1 MNDGPKRLRVE
12 ARGAVQGVGFR
23 PFVYRIAT
31 DLGLR
36 GWVRNTPAGAD
47 LEVEGDP
54 PALDEFLVRL
64 RTEKPVLAAY
74 HGLEHAVL
82 APAGYATFDILES
95 DRGAAPAAVV
105 LPDIATCA
113 DCLREVLDPSDRR
126 FRYPFTNC
134 TNCGPRFSIV
144 LSLPWDRPG
153 TTMRAFPLC
162 DDCGREYHDPRDR
175 RFHAQP
181 VACPVCGPQLELL
194 DGIGTSLETCTAAL
208 DRTCELVREGRIVAL
223 KGLGGFHLVCDA
235 RSDEAVS
242 RLRERKHREAKPF
255 AVMAPYIEVARELCA
270 LTALEETL
278 LGSPEA
284 PIVLA
289 RSRPGGVCDAVAPRN
304 PLLGL
309 MLPYTPLHHL
319 LLRDLG
325 FPVIATSGN
334 LSDEPVCYGNDEA
347 VERLS
352 GIADAFLMH
361 DRPIARPVEDSV
373 ARVIAGRVTL
383 LRRSRGYAP
392 MPVAAAGTLRPVL
405 AAGAHQKNTTAIV
418 TAGGV
423 VLGPHL
429 GDLSTAASRSALD
442 RAARDLRLLYDVV
455 PEAVGCDAHP
465 DYASTLWARESGLP
479 VVTVQHHVA
488 HVLSCLAEND
498 EAPPV
503 LGIAWDGAGLGA
515 DGTIWGGEFLHVRG
529 ARDWERIASFRQ
541 FHLPGGERA
550 AREPRRSALG
560 LAFEVYGDEPPS
572 EVAGMFSDGDLRT
585 LLAALR
591 AGVNA
596 PLTSSAG
603 RLFDAVAAICGFRE
617 KAQFEG
623 QAAMELEFAAETV
636 DSDSAYPVSLDG
648 SVLDWAPMLRAILE
662 DRRAGVDVARIAAS
676 FHNALAGAAVAVAR
690 RAGIDRVAL
699 SGGCFQNAVLT
710 ANVVAGLESAG
721 FTVIRHQRVP
731 PNDGGIA
738 LGQAIFAG
746 SN

>member
-1 MNDGPKRLRVE
+1 MED
-12 ARGAVQGVGFR
+12 
-23 PFVYRIAT
+23 
-31 DLGLR
+31 
-36 GWVRNTPAGAD
+36 
-47 LEVEGDP
+47 
-54 PALDEFLVRL
+54 LDEFLVRL
-64 RTEKPVLAAY
+64 RSEKPVLAVY

-82 APAGYATFDILES
+82 ESVGFAGFEILES
-95 DRGAAPAAVV
+95 DHGAAPAAAV

-113 DCLREVLDPSDRR
+113 DCLREVFDPGDRR
-126 FRYPFTNC
+126 YRYPFTNC

-144 LSLPWDRPG
+144 LSLPWDRPR
-153 TTMRAFPLC
+153 TTMAGFPLC
-162 DDCGREYHDPRDR
+162 DDCDREYHDPRDR

-181 VACPVCGPQLELL
+181 VACPVCGPRLELL
-194 DGIGTSLETCTAAL
+194 DGDGGSLDIGDAAL
-208 DRTCELVREGRIVAL
+208 AQSAELIRSSRIVAV
-223 KGLGGFHLVCDA
+223 KGLGGFHLICDA
-235 RSDEAVS
+235 RSDEAVE
-242 RLRERKHREAKPF
+242 RLRHRKRREAKPF
-255 AVMAPYIEVARELCA
+255 AVMAPAIEDARELCD
-270 LTALEETL
+270 LTLLEESL
-278 LGSPEA
+278 LVSPEA

-289 RSRPGGVCDAVAPRN
+289 RSRPARVSGAVAPGN

-319 LLRDLG
+319 LVRELG

-334 LSDEPVCYGNDEA
+334 LSDEPVCFENDEA
-347 VERLS
+347 IGRLS
-352 GIADAFLMH
+352 GIADAFLVH

-392 MPVAAAGTLRPVL
+392 MPVAAASTLRPVL
-405 AAGAHQKNTTAIV
+405 AAGAHQKNTTALV
-418 TAGGV
+418 TPGGV

-429 GDLSTAASRSALD
+429 GDLSTAASRLALD
-442 RAARDLRLLYDVV
+442 RAARDLQLLYDVV

-503 LGIAWDGAGLGA
+503 LGIAWDGAGFGP
-515 DGTIWGGEFLHVRG
+515 DGTIWGGEFLHVRTP
-529 ARDWERIASFRQ
+529 REWERVAAFRR
-541 FHLPGGERA
+541 FSLPGGERA

-560 LAFEVYGDEPPS
+560 LAFEVFGDDIPS
-572 EVAGMFSDGDLRT
+572 EIAAMFSDGDLRT

-603 RLFDAVAAICGFRE
+603 RLFDAVAAICGFR
-617 KAQFEG
+617 ATSQFEG
-623 QAAMELEFAAETV
+623 QAAMELEFAAETGG
-636 DSDSAYPVSLDG
+636 SGLAYPIPLDG
-648 SVLDWAPMLRAILE
+648 PVLDWAPMLRAVLD
-662 DRRAGVDVARIAAS
+662 DRRAGVDVSHIAAS
-676 FHNALAGAAVAVAR
+676 FHNALAEAAVAVAR
-690 RAGIDRVAL
+690 RTEIDRVAL

-710 ANVVAGLESAG
+710 ASVVTGLESAG

-738 LGQAIFAG
+738 LGQAISAG